1 MKEWKDTNPSSPFT
15 VTYYFTYGNTG
26 KRLSELH
33 THHSHLTCFSE
44 GTRVTGKVLQCLT
57 RLPLFSERGQGW
69 AQDWFILLK
78 KKINLPQA
86 SLVAQMV
93 KNLVK
98 CGRPGFDPWV
108 GKDPLEESMATH
120 SSILAWRIPM
130 DRGTWWAIVHTVTKS
145 QTWLKPCSTHTVI
158 WKDIFFYMLHE
169 GGNFKIC
176 YILFFEN
183 VCWINALLQYIQL
196 WSSYMYVFRYEF
208 LLTATK
214 ILASENEA
222 HYLYTA
228 LKYRV

>member
-1 MKEWKDTNPSSPFT
+1 MYNIQPQCTPFSIWNQS
-15 VTYYFTYGNTG
+15 VSYW
-26 KRLSELH
+26 S
-33 THHSHLTCFSE
+33 
-44 GTRVTGKVLQCLT
+44 
-57 RLPLFSERGQGW
+57 
-69 AQDWFILLK
+69 I
-78 KKINLPQA
+78 A
-86 SLVAQMV
+86 SLVAQTV
-93 KNLVK
+93 KN
-98 CGRPGFDPWV
+98 PPAMQETWV
-108 GKDPLEESMATH
+108 WSLSWEDPLEEGMATH
-120 SSILAWRIPM
+120 SSIPAWRIPM

-196 WSSYMYVFRYEF
+196 WSSYIYVFRYEF